1 MEDIKRILVVSRSTI
16 ACWKA
21 VHYGVSLSRK
31 YGAELYVMH
40 VVHDPSIFGEWNL
53 PFPSIEEEYRNMLKK
68 AKAELNEIIKKE
80 KDNGVTIK
88 ELIKEGKPAEIVLN
102 TVKEEHIDLIIMITH
117 EEGQLEHFIFG
128 RSNKEIVRAMP
139 CSILLV
145 KKEPEP
151 EAEKTW
157 WHAGTEVS
165 S

>member
-16 ACWKA
+16 DCRKA

-68 AKAELNEIIKKE
+68 AKA
-80 KDNGVTIK
+80 
-88 ELIKEGKPAEIVLN
+88 AEIVLN
-102 TVKEEHIDLIIMITH
+102 AVKEEDIDLIIMITH
-117 EEGQLEHFIFG
+117 EEGQLEHFIYG
-128 RSNKEIVRAMP
+128 RSNKEIVRALP

-145 KKEPEP
+145 KQEPG
-151 EAEKTW
+151 AEKYW

>member
-16 ACWKA
+16 DCRKA

-40 VVHDPSIFGEWNL
+40 VVHDPLIFGEWNL
-53 PFPSIEEEYRNMLKK
+53 PFPSIEEDYRNMLKK
-68 AKAELNEIIKKE
+68 AKAELNEIIIKE
-80 KDNGVTIK
+80 KSKGVTIK
-88 ELIKEGKPAEIVLN
+88 ELIKEGKPSEVVLN
-102 TVKEEHIDLIIMITH
+102 AVKEENIDLIILITH
-117 EEGQLEHFIFG
+117 EEGLLEHFIFG
-128 RSNKEIVRAMP
+128 RSNKEIVRALP

-145 KKEPEP
+145 KREPGT
-151 EAEKTW
+151 EKCW

>member
-16 ACWKA
+16 DCRKA

-88 ELIKEGKPAEIVLN
+88 ELIKEGKN
-102 TVKEEHIDLIIMITH
+102 IDLIIMITH

-145 KKEPEP
+145 KREP
-151 EAEKTW
+151 EAKKYW
-157 WHAGTEVS
+157 WHAGSEVS